1 MVEESDVLPSV
12 FLNQVGGHS
21 CILKIKDSIIKPLDE
36 NEAMFYET
44 VHTEDDGLVKD
55 FLLFLPKYYGVFYQ
69 NFQEALISSP
79 NIYQV
84 KRNYLK
90 FDLNFL
96 FQNVNSICL
105 YNKGFINTSAKI
117 LYFRG
122 RNIKIRV
129 ALQITLKQIPT

>member
-44 VHTEDDGLVKD
+44 VHTEDDSLVKD

-69 NFQEALISSP
+69 NIREAMNFSLG
-79 NIYQV
+79 NYQV
-84 KRNYLK
+84 SWI
-90 FDLNFL
+90 F
-96 FQNVNSICL
+96 
-105 YNKGFINTSAKI
+105 AK
-117 LYFRG
+117 
-122 RNIKIRV
+122 
-129 ALQITLKQIPT
+129 T